1 MILRSV
7 TRHVR
12 DQNWVAVGIDFLI
25 VVVGVFIG
33 IQVANWNE
41 AQAER
46 RRLDV
51 RLASLNAEF
60 TENLNRFDAYRARL
74 QEQIED
80 ISTLRRIIA
89 DKPFDGKE
97 GELDRMLMNVF
108 GVPVFSVDRTTLDEL
123 KDGGKLIQL
132 RDMGLRQPLVAW
144 EEAYVG
150 LRRLEGDT
158 IALRNLVFAPFVMGH
173 LSLGAM
179 GEHYEAAKDLISPS
193 PFDNDPA
200 MLVGNRELDN
210 ILTLQLGPAVRRLD
224 FLTLLRLETEA
235 VLARLEA
242 RGIAP

>member
-1 MILRSV
+1 MILRRV
-7 TRHVR
+7 IEHVK
-12 DQNWVAVGIDFLI
+12 DQNWFAVGIDFVI

-51 RLASLNAEF
+51 QLASLNAEF
-60 TENLNRFDAYRARL
+60 TENLNRFDAYQARL

-89 DKPFDGKE
+89 DKPFDVKE

-144 EEAYVG
+144 EETYVA

-158 IALRNLVFAPFVMGH
+158 IALRNLVFAPFVVEQ

-179 GEHYEAAKDLISPS
+179 AEHYGSAQDLISPS
-193 PFDNDPA
+193 PFDNHPA

-224 FLTLLRLETEA
+224 FLTLLRQETEA
-235 VLARLEA
+235 VLARLE
-242 RGIAP
+242 

>member
-1 MILRSV
+1 MILRRV
-7 TRHVR
+7 TEHVR
-12 DQNWVAVGIDFLI
+12 AQNWFAVGIDFLI
-25 VVVGVFIG
+25 VVIGVFIG

-41 AQAER
+41 AHAER

-51 RLASLNAEF
+51 QLAGLNAEF

-74 QEQIED
+74 QGQIED

-89 DKPFDGKE
+89 DKPFGGKE
-97 GELDRMLMNVF
+97 SDLDRMLMNVF
-108 GVPVFSVDRTTLDEL
+108 GVPVFSVDRTALDEL

-132 RDMGLRQPLVAW
+132 RDMGLRKPLVDW
-144 EEAYVG
+144 EEAYLR

-158 IALRNLVFAPFVMGH
+158 IALRNLVFAPFVMEQ

-179 GEHYEAAKDLISPS
+179 GEHYGPLQGLITPS

-200 MLVGNRELDN
+200 MLVGNRALDN
-210 ILTLQLGPAVRRLD
+210 ILALQLGPAAARLE
-224 FLTLLRLETEA
+224 FLTLLRQETEA

>member
-1 MILRSV
+1 MILRSI
-7 TRHVR
+7 TKHVR
-12 DQNWVAVGIDFLI
+12 DQNWFAVGIDFVI

-33 IQVANWNE
+33 IQVSNWNE

-51 RLASLNAEF
+51 QLASLNAEF
-60 TENLNRFDAYRARL
+60 TENLNRFDSYRARL
-74 QEQIED
+74 QGQIED

-89 DKPFDGKE
+89 DTPYDGTE
-97 GELDRMLMNVF
+97 SELDRMLMNVF
-108 GVPVFSVDRTTLDEL
+108 SVPVFSVDRTILDEL

-132 RDMGLRQPLVAW
+132 RDMGLRQPLLDW

-158 IALRNLVFAPFVMGH
+158 LALRNLVFAPFVIGH

-179 GEHYEAAKDLISPS
+179 GEHYGHGRDLISKS

-200 MLVGNRELDN
+200 MLVGSRELDN
-210 ILTLQLGPAVRRLD
+210 ILTLQLGPAAARLD
-224 FLTLLRLETEA
+224 YLTLLRQETEA
-235 VLARLEA
+235 VLAHLQT
-242 RGIAP
+242 RGFAP

>member
-1 MILRSV
+1 MILRSI
-7 TRHVR
+7 TKHVR
-12 DQNWVAVGIDFLI
+12 DQNWFAVGLDFLI
-25 VVVGVFIG
+25 VIIGVFIG

-51 RLASLNAEF
+51 QLASLHAEF

-74 QEQIED
+74 QGQIED

-108 GVPVFSVDRTTLDEL
+108 SVPVFSVDRTTLDEL

-132 RDMGLRQPLVAW
+132 RDMGLRQPLVDW

-150 LRRLEGDT
+150 LRRQEGDT
-158 IALRNLVFAPFVMGH
+158 IAMRNLVFAPFFMGH

-179 GEHYEAAKDLISPS
+179 GEHYGPAKDLISPS
-193 PFDNDPA
+193 HFDNDPA
-200 MLVGNRELDN
+200 MLVGNRELHN
-210 ILTLQLGPAVRRLD
+210 ILTFMLGLAAARLD

-235 VLARLEA
+235 VLARLQT
-242 RGIAP
+242 RGFAP